1 MKTLSC
7 SVGICVY
14 NEEQNIGR
22 LLDTL
27 FLQKL
32 KGVAVEEV
40 VVVASGTT
48 DRTIKIVNRY
58 ARRHRTIRIIKEL
71 RRQGKAS
78 AVNKFIHASKTDVLV
93 LVGGDILLTPS
104 VIQEL
109 VGKFRK
115 SDVGMTGARPV
126 PLNQK
131 SGLTGRA
138 AYLLWDLHHRISL
151 EHPKMG
157 EVVAFR
163 KIFKRIPPIAGA
175 DEASIEPLIRGQGYL
190 ITYVPRA
197 IVHNKAPAH
206 LGDFILQ
213 RRRNYSLHLAVKYE
227 QRYEVSTFRL
237 KPILKAVAGVIRDD
251 PTPATIIAVMYIA
264 GLESLSRFLGWWD
277 YRVKKKRHSV
287 WDVVASTK
295 NPAV

>member
-1 MKTLSC
+1 MKNLSC
-7 SVGICVY
+7 SIGICVY
-14 NEEQNIGR
+14 NEEQNIR
-22 LLDTL
+22 KLLDTL
-27 FLQKL
+27 FTQKL
-32 KGVAVEEV
+32 KGVVIKETI
-40 VVVASGTT
+40 VVASGTT
-48 DRTIKIVNRY
+48 DRTLKIVKQY
-58 ARRHRTIRIIKEL
+58 ARRYRLIKIIRER

-78 AVNKFIHASKTDVLV
+78 AVNKFISASKTDLLV
-93 LVGGDILLTPS
+93 LVGGDIILTPH
-104 VIQEL
+104 VVQEL

-115 SDVGMTGARPV
+115 NAVGMTGARPV
-126 PLNQK
+126 PLNKK
-131 SGLTGRA
+131 SDLTGRA

-175 DEASIEPLIRGQGYL
+175 DEASIEPLIRGQGYS

-197 IVHNKAPAH
+197 VVYNKAPAH
-206 LGDFILQ
+206 LADFILQ

-237 KPILKAVAGVIRDD
+237 KPILKAVAGVIYDD
-251 PTPATIIAVMYIA
+251 PTPMTILAVIYIAV
-264 GLESLSRFLGWWD
+264 LEGVSRLLGWWD
-277 YRVKKKRHSV
+277 YRVQKKRHSV
-287 WDVVASTK
+287 WDVVSSTK